1 MNELKF
7 KRRFSQSVGNKA
19 AVITVPRVIAQLWE
33 QYSMV
38 EITFDG
44 ERLLVTPAYER
55 KQPLKDEDA

>member
-19 AVITVPRVIAQLWE
+19 AVITVPRAIAQLWE
-33 QYSMV
+33 QYSAV
-38 EITFDG
+38 EIIFDG
-44 ERLLVTPAYER
+44 ERLVVMPTDEE